1 ERRVLMTTSPWT
13 EAELRSLDRISEIRV
28 AGRRQDGSLRTL
40 TIVWH
45 VVVDGNLYV
54 RSVRGAEGA
63 WYKGVLRHHQGAI
76 AWGAEHRDVSYLSDH
91 TIDSR
96 LDAAYVTKY
105 GNGSPT
111 RAITN
116 ATAKATTLRIE
127 PRR

>member
-1 ERRVLMTTSPWT
+1 MSAWT
-13 EAELRSLDRISEIRV
+13 AAELQALDRIGEVRV

-54 RSVRGAEGA
+54 RSVRGVEGN
-63 WYKGVLRHHQGAI
+63 WYKGVIRHHEGAI
-76 AWGAEHRDVSYLSDH
+76 SW
-91 TIDSR
+91 DSITR
-96 LDAAYVTKY
+96 EVTYIPDGTVDDQIDAAYFKKY

-116 ATAKATTLRIE
+116 ATAKLTTLRIE
-127 PRR
+127 PR